1 MNKSGHRHSIEVN
14 QMNIF
19 NLSNKSTKDNPPDFL
34 VGDVVVFTDPT
45 SSNELHEIEAFQPVE
60 YYWLV
65 GGGIVHKNDIRT
77 ATVAE
82 LNAKRRLT
90 SAEQALAEVS

>member
-1 MNKSGHRHSIEVN
+1 MNM
-14 QMNIF
+14 QT
-19 NLSNKSTKDNPPDFL
+19 NLSNESTKYNQQDFL
-34 VGDVVVFTDPT
+34 PGDVVVLVNPT
-45 SSNELHEIEAFQPVE
+45 SSNDLYEIEAFQPKE

-65 GGGIVHKNDIRT
+65 GGGITHKNEIRP

-90 SAEQALAEVS
+90 NAEQALAEVS